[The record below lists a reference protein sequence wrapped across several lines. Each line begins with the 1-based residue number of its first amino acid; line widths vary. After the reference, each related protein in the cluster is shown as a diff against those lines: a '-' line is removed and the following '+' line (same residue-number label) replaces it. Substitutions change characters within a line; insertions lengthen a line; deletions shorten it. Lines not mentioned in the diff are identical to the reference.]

1 MNLPCR
7 RLASHR
13 SQNTL
18 VEDGHFG
25 AAGFMLKLLHDI
37 LFFRKLCHLQLYTYS
52 ATFFRVKSMGLTAS
66 VCVNVIFAYWPSE
79 LMASL
84 TIVTVVLNGILLDIT
99 RFELNR
105 FVLCALHPPTKG
117 TLVMGLK
124 IKRIDNFRCLF
135 FDIFVKSR
143 LGN

>member
-1 MNLPCR
+1 MTFSFSKVVP
-7 RLASHR
+7 LAIIH
-13 SQNTL
+13 
-18 VEDGHFG
+18 
-25 AAGFMLKLLHDI
+25 
-37 LFFRKLCHLQLYTYS
+37 LFCNI
-52 ATFFRVKSMGLTAS
+52 FRVKSMGLTAS